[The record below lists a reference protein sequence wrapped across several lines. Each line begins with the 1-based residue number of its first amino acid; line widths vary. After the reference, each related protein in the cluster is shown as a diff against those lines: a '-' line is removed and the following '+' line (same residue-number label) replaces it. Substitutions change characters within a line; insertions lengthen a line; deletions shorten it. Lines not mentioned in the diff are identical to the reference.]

1 MSQKISSLNAVAVIA
16 LVALLWVACGDEPS
30 QSVPAKQNAS
40 ADSVLTNPIVN
51 DTSAWTA
58 GSTTAARGDYVGTLV
73 AVRTARHAGY
83 DRIVFE
89 FRDEELPNYHVEYID
104 RPVRACGSGEEVPLA
119 GDGWLEIRL
128 EPANAHE
135 ETGTP
140 TILERNRTPT
150 LPNLRELKQT
160 CDFEAVVSWVAGVR
174 SPNPYRVL
182 ELPNP
187 TRLIIDLRH

>member
-1 MSQKISSLNAVAVIA
+1 MSQKISSLNPIAVTVLVAV
-16 LVALLWVACGDEPS
+16 LSGACQDEPS
-30 QSVPAKQNAS
+30 QSGSAKQNAS
-40 ADSVLTNPIVN
+40 ADSTLTNRIVN

-58 GSTTAARGDYVGTLV
+58 GSTTAARSDYVGTLV

-89 FRDEELPNYHVEYID
+89 LREDELPNYHVEYID

-140 TILERNRTPT
+140 TIRERNRAPA
-150 LPNLRELKQT
+150 LSNLRELKQT
-160 CDFEAVVSWVAGVR
+160 CDFEAVVSWVAGVQR
-174 SPNPYRVL
+174 PNPYRVL
-182 ELPNP
+182 ELPSP
-187 TRLIIDLRH
+187 TRLIIDIQH